1 MKCEEEE
8 SLNDPQVYNQ
18 EGNFGLSED
27 GPELPQ
33 IKEEQEEVCTSQEIA
48 QVIVKQESEEIF
60 VWTGKERFRVL
71 DNIWKHEEDLH
82 CTGPHTHDIIKLE
95 ENGPVKRED
104 SDSVTAPDEDGFS
117 VHSSGLDSADSDDEA
132 DLSEEMY
139 PYYDTDDDDYEEEEE
154 EEEETE
160 TATTLDGGRR
170 RLRSQRSWPS
180 ANKAKRSRS
189 EPLSVDAAAWKSE
202 KDPDNLPHPLPH
214 FLPTRKP
221 GIQLPL
227 SEYLT
232 NPSPSKLFK
241 MYFNWAAVKTLCA
254 NTNKNAAKNIA
265 AGKKFKWAELTEAE
279 LYRYIGLTLYMWIL
293 KLPNIKDFWRASSI
307 FYMPYPSKVMSRTR
321 FLLITWNIHMS
332 DPAEDELNDRKKG
345 TDDYDCLHRIRPLYD
360 SLRVACKAVYH
371 PQKNLSVDERMV
383 PTKAKTALKKNI
395 KNKQKKRW
403 IKFFVLSDN
412 TGYTF
417 DFKVYTRKSIL
428 ATRRGLSFDAVV
440 SLINKN
446 CLGSG
451 YHLYCDKFYTSPA
464 LFRHLHDL
472 GFGACGTFRDTRI
485 GTPKTKVNAMTKES
499 PRGTVRWIREG
510 ALIFIKWMDTRELSV
525 CSTMHTAFSG
535 NTLKRMC
542 KVGGKRRVVEVPVP
556 SAVKDYN
563 SFMGEADLSDQ
574 LIGSYSS
581 WRKSRAWYVMVLYH
595 FIDIAVTNSYLLS
608 KELCGRLEEQPVKH
622 QAFLEQLIAELCG
635 VPLQSVPE
643 RYQHIPVAI
652 VEGASGHNKASKGR
666 RKCKLCR
673 KCTPFMCEACRV
685 ALCVIV
691 DRNCHKLY
699 HSSFKDSEN

>member
-643 RYQHIPVAI
+643 RCSLPKTDNY
-652 VEGASGHNKASKGR
+652 G
-666 RKCKLCR
+666 
-673 KCTPFMCEACRV
+673 
-685 ALCVIV
+685 
-691 DRNCHKLY
+691 DRADQR
-699 HSSFKDSEN
+699 SQGPP